1 MKLAVQGRSAYA
13 YTGGKPFDR
22 ELPCVVFVHGAMND
36 HGIYDLLARWC
47 ANHGFA
53 VLAPDLPGHMRSE
66 GPALTSVEAMA
77 DWVLALLDAA
87 GVRQAALAGFSLG
100 SLVVLEAA
108 ARAPARATRLVMLG
122 TAVPL
127 PVPDLLLDLA
137 LRDTFAAIDRVV
149 QYSHSTLAAKPSYP
163 GPGFWLRGAARAS
176 MRMVLAHG
184 GDPMLFHTDFS
195 ACNNYTR
202 GLEAAAHVR
211 CPAHLIVGEHDQMAL
226 PKGALAVAG
235 TLQATVHRVA
245 TGHWV
250 MREDPDAT
258 LAALRS
264 ALA

>member
-1 MKLAVQGRSAYA
+1 MKLTVQGRPAYA

-22 ELPCVVFVHGAMND
+22 ERPCIVFVHGAMND

-47 ANHGFA
+47 ANHGFG

-66 GPALTSVEAMA
+66 GPALKSVEAMA
-77 DWVLALLDAA
+77 DWILALLDAA

-108 ARAPARATRLVMLG
+108 ARAPERATRLVMLG
-122 TAVPL
+122 TSVPM
-127 PVPDLLLDLA
+127 PVPELLLDLA
-137 LRDTFAAIDRVV
+137 VRDTFAAIDRVV
-149 QYSHSTLAAKPSYP
+149 LYSHSTLAAKPSYP

-184 GDPMLFHTDFS
+184 GDPMLFHTDFA
-195 ACNNYTR
+195 ACNDYTR
-202 GLEAAAHVR
+202 GLDAARAVR
-211 CPAHLIVGEHDQMAL
+211 CQSHLILGANDQMAL
-226 PKGALAVAG
+226 PKGARAVAE
-235 TLQATVHRVA
+235 LLRATVHTVP

-250 MREDPDAT
+250 MREDPDG
-258 LAALRS
+258 ALRALRQ